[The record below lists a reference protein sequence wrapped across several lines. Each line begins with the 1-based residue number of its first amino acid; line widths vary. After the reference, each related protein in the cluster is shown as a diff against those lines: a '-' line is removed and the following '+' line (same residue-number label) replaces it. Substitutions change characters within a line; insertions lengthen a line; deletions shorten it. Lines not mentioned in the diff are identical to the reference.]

1 MGEYDLSEDGDEEYY
16 EVRSWTSHPRYNPS
30 TTDYDYAIVTLKKA
44 IKFSPKASPICLP
57 TSANYGHR
65 NATVTGWGTTS
76 YGGSHR
82 QRPDILQEAWVTV
95 LAKKKCYGPGMAYSS
110 ADITTRMICASEP
123 GKDACQGDSGGP
135 LITLEVTLESTCC

>member
-1 MGEYDLSEDGDEEYY
+1 MGIAEITNHPDYNDQTLNYDFSMLKLKSEVNYCNY
-16 EVRSWTSHPRYNPS
+16 PHIRPV
-30 TTDYDYAIVTLKKA
+30 
-44 IKFSPKASPICLP
+44 CLP
-57 TSANYGHR
+57 FDSTDTFAGDA
-65 NATVTGWGTTS
+65 ATVTGWGTTS